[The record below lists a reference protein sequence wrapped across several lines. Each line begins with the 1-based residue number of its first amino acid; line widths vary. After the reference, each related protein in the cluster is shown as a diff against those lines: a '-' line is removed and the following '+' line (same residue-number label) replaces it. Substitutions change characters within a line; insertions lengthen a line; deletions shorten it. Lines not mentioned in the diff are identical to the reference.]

1 MLLEY
6 VLVIWIGDN
15 GAASST
21 IWANAGSKNAL
32 VSDGF
37 KVQGAKKALTWMWHE
52 STNRMHQHVHL
63 RLPCVEQQ
71 QYLVSI
77 LVSSEAIVRVQ
88 YKQVAHYLQDTRPA
102 LTCCIRLK
110 YDDM

>member
-37 KVQGAKKALTWMWHE
+37 KVQGAKKALTWMCDMKAQTE
-52 STNRMHQHVHL
+52 
-63 RLPCVEQQ
+63 
-71 QYLVSI
+71 
-77 LVSSEAIVRVQ
+77 
-88 YKQVAHYLQDTRPA
+88 
-102 LTCCIRLK
+102 CINMFI
-110 YDDM
+110 YAFPV

>member
-1 MLLEY
+1 
-6 VLVIWIGDN
+6 
-15 GAASST
+15 
-21 IWANAGSKNAL
+21 
-32 VSDGF
+32 
-37 KVQGAKKALTWMWHE
+37 
-52 STNRMHQHVHL
+52 MHQHVHL

-88 YKQVAHYLQDTRPA
+88 YKQVAHYLQDSPA